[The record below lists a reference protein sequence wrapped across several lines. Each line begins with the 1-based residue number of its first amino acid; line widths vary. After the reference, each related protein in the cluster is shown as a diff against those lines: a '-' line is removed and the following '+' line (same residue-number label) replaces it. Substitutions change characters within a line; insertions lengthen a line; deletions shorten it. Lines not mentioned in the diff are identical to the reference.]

1 MPKKEVFDFL
11 PDLFTPT
18 KWSTAE
24 DKARFAGQ
32 LMAFIENGCDEKKFT
47 PSLYSRLSNCFGF
60 IAHTDRGGFI
70 ATYFDTPQSK
80 AVFIDHILA
89 HTVVGAPAWTWSDV
103 ERAIQETLENAELA
117 GDYRW
122 MDHYTHASDE
132 ATEAEERAE
141 LARLAAKYP
150 KYVMVI
156 EGGHDA

>member
-1 MPKKEVFDFL
+1 MSKKEVFDFS
-11 PDLFTPT
+11 PELFTPT
-18 KWSTAE
+18 RWSTCE

-32 LMAFIENGCDEKKFT
+32 LMAFIENGCDEKQFT
-47 PSLYSRLSNCFGF
+47 SSLYSRLSQMFGF

-89 HTVVGAPAWTWSDV
+89 HTPVGDPAWTWSDV
-103 ERAIQETLENAELA
+103 EHVIQDALEDAEHE
-117 GDYRW
+117 GGYGW
-122 MDHYTHASDE
+122 MDHYTRASDE